1 MKVLITGSSG
11 FIGKHTAGLLE
22 ANNKLQVV
30 GLDKKDIQEGD
41 LQKNLLTDYHG
52 CLERVDVVVH
62 MAAETFVD
70 KSVHSP
76 ECFIQNNVVATF
88 NLLEEARKYK
98 PKKFI
103 YVSTDEVYGSIE
115 KGLFA
120 EDAPLNPGNPYS
132 ATKAC
137 GEMLC
142 KAYHNTYGVP
152 IVIVRPENNYGYAQ
166 HQQKAIPTW
175 IKHCLENRPL
185 PLYGD
190 GKHRRMWLRVED
202 MASAIETIIFSGK
215 IGETYNIGGYQEHAN
230 IDVVNKICEILGVKP
245 SITYIPDDRVRKGHD
260 RRYGIDCERIR
271 SLGWSPKYTLE
282 SGLEEVVNWFKTND
296 WWLR

>member
-1 MKVLITGSSG
+1 MKILVTGSSG
-11 FIGKHTAGLLE
+11 FIGNHTAEIL
-22 ANNKLQVV
+22 AKDSKLKVR
-30 GLDKKDIQEGD
+30 GLDKNIIDDRDYQRDLCWDWHGVLEGID
-41 LQKNLLTDYHG
+41 T
-52 CLERVDVVVH
+52 VIH

-70 KSVHSP
+70 KSIMNP
-76 ECFIQNNVVATF
+76 EPFIKNNIIATY
-88 NLLEEARKYK
+88 NLLEEARRYK

-115 KGLFA
+115 NGMFDENSKLS
-120 EDAPLNPGNPYS
+120 PGNPYS

-152 IVIVRPENNYGYAQ
+152 IVIVRPENNYGFGQ
-166 HQQKAIPTW
+166 HFQKAIPTW
-175 IKHCLENRPL
+175 VRACLENRPI

-202 MASAIETIIFSGK
+202 MAEAIKTIVFAGK
-215 IGETYNIGGYQEHAN
+215 IGETYNIGGYQEHEN
-230 IDVVNKICEILGVKP
+230 IEVVRRICEILKVKP
-245 SITYIPDDRVRKGHD
+245 NIKFVEDRLGHD

-271 SLGWSPKYTLE
+271 SLGWSPKFTLDT
-282 SGLEEVVNWFKTND
+282 GLSDVVNWIKTYHN
-296 WWLR
+296 